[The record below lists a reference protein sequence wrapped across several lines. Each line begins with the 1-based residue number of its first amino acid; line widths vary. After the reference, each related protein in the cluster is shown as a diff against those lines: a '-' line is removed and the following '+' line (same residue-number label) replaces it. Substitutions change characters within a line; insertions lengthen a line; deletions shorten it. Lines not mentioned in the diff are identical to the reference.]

1 MKDAYYFSHDSNA
14 SSDPKISA
22 MINQYG
28 IEGYGRFWI
37 VVEMLREQQDYRLPL
52 KNYIFDALAMRLQ
65 CAAEEA
71 EKYITDCINLFEL
84 FDSDEE
90 FFWSNSLIRR
100 MKQKEDRSMQASEAA
115 KKRWGKSKRNAD
127 AMQTQSGSN
136 ASKVKES
143 KVYKDLNNNN
153 DHDHAADEKPAE
165 VEPEKE
171 TITPPKPANTIKS
184 FEQEFGRP
192 LSPLE
197 YEQIVQWEKDMP
209 LPLVE
214 EALKRAV
221 LMGKRNFKY
230 INSILNE
237 WRVNNIMTI
246 IQVQEYDEKFKA
258 RRGGGNNSRG
268 DPPVRKTTPLER
280 LEEWAKDDQTRSR
293 ETG

>member
-1 MKDAYYFSHDSNA
+1 
-14 SSDPKISA
+14 
-22 MINQYG
+22 MINQYK

-37 VVEMLREQQDYRLPL
+37 VVEILREQQDYRLPL
-52 KNYIFDALAMRLQ
+52 KNYIFDALALRLQ

-84 FDSDEE
+84 FDSDGE

-100 MKQKEDRSMQASEAA
+100 MKQKEDRSLQASNAA
-115 KKRWGKSKRNAD
+115 QARWGKSKRNAD
-127 AMQTQSGSN
+127 AIQTQCGSN
-136 ASKVKES
+136 ANKVKES
-143 KVYKDLNNNN
+143 KVNKDLNNN
-153 DHDHAADEKPAE
+153 HDHAADEKTAK

-171 TITPPKPANTIKS
+171 TAMPPEPPSTIKS
-184 FEQEFGRP
+184 FEQEMGRP

-197 YEQIVQWEKDMP
+197 YDQIIQWEKDMP
-209 LPLVE
+209 PPLVE

-237 WRVNNIMTI
+237 WRLNNIMTM
-246 IQVQEYDEKFKA
+246 IQVQEYDENFKA

-268 DPPVRKTTPLER
+268 DPPVRKNTPLER
-280 LEEWAKDDQTRSR
+280 LEEWAKNDPTRSQ